1 MSASTPA
8 GSVKRKKGRVA
19 NVDMRERKSGDGV
32 IVFISQVAAVSYADT
47 ALPDSRLATH
57 KLRKIRFLRGIQIE
71 ALLNGR
77 GDLKAREAFSCFRAR
92 ATIATMVAMPIAT
105 AR

>member
-71 ALLNGR
+71 ALLISR
-77 GDLKAREAFSCFRAR
+77 GDLKAFSWFRAR
-92 ATIATMVAMPIAT
+92 ATIATMVAMPIAI

>member
-1 MSASTPA
+1 MSASPPA

-57 KLRKIRFLRGIQIE
+57 KVRKIRFLRGIQIE

-77 GDLKAREAFSCFRAR
+77 GDLKTREAFSCFRAR
-92 ATIATMVAMPIAT
+92 ATIATIVAMPIAI

>member
-32 IVFISQVAAVSYADT
+32 IVFISQVAAVS
-47 ALPDSRLATH
+47 
-57 KLRKIRFLRGIQIE
+57 
-71 ALLNGR
+71 
-77 GDLKAREAFSCFRAR
+77 
-92 ATIATMVAMPIAT
+92 
-105 AR
+105 

>member
-32 IVFISQVAAVSYADT
+32 IVFINHFAAMSCADI
-47 ALPDSRLATH
+47 ALPDKRLATH
-57 KLRKIRFLRGIQIE
+57 KFRKAWFLSGTQIE
-71 ALLNGR
+71 ALRAGR
-77 GDLKAREAFSCFRAR
+77 DEAKEASSRFRAR
-92 ATIATMVAMPIAT
+92 ATIATIVAMPIAT